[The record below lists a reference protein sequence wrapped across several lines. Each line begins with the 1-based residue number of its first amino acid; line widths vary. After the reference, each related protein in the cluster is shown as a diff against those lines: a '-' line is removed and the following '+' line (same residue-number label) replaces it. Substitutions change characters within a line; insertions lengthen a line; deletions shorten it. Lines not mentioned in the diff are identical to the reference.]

1 MKTINRRQ
9 AVRGGFPN
17 FGAAPA
23 SISFADTYS
32 SLQTKVVDDQEN
44 LRIIISIAKLSP
56 VIARSLNRAVS
67 RSCHPIHPV
76 PSRPIPD

>member
-1 MKTINRRQ
+1 MRIINRRQ

-44 LRIIISIAKLSP
+44 LRISARLQSSP
-56 VIARSLNRAVS
+56 
-67 RSCHPIHPV
+67 P
-76 PSRPIPD
+76 